1 MTDFRDRDH
10 GAHISRDLLTDL
22 WRVDCPTCGPVA
34 IGQGYRVDVVAI
46 AAQHRE
52 AFSVK
57 QNELPES
64 APEIARDA
72 PDAGRGET
80 ATELPGRGH
89 AGRVRTHRLPSER
102 RELDP
107 APFDGDDPSLGE

>member
-10 GAHISRDLLTDL
+10 DAHISRDLLTDL

-52 AFSVK
+52 TYGA
-57 QNELPES
+57 QPNESAGS
-64 APEIARDA
+64 APEVARDA
-72 PDAGRGET
+72 PDTSRAET
-80 ATELPGRGH
+80 ATDLPGRGPI
-89 AGRVRTHRLPSER
+89 GRLRTHRRPSER
-102 RELDP
+102 RDLDP
-107 APFDGDDPSLGE
+107 DPFDGDAP